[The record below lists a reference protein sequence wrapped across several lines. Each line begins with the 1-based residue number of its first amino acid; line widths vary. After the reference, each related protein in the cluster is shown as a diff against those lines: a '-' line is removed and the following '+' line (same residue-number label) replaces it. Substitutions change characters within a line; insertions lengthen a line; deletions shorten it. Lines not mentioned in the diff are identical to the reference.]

1 MNSLLS
7 LLQPYPFERLKQLF
21 AEVTLPAN
29 YSAISLGMG
38 EPRHPTPQF
47 IKDTLC
53 SHLEGLASYPA
64 TAGDIRLRTAFTEWI
79 RRRYQLD
86 LNPATQVLPDS
97 TAGPTRACR
106 HACARTATP
115 THHRFST
122 TTILRLRCV
131 PMQTE
136 HGNPVPP
143 RPSNPRRSRNMA
155 PAFVPFRPS
164 GPNVEPSSPSTT
176 HRQDRPGWS
185 MR

>member
-21 AEVTLPAN
+21 AEVTPPAN

-79 RRRYQLD
+79 QRRYQLD
-86 LNPATQVLPDS
+86 LNPATQVLPINGSREALFAFAQTVIDG
-97 TAGPTRACR
+97 AQPD
-106 HACARTATP
+106 
-115 THHRFST
+115 
-122 TTILRLRCV
+122 
-131 PMQTE
+131 PM
-136 HGNPVPP
+136 V
-143 RPSNPRRSRNMA
+143 
-155 PAFVPFRPS
+155 V
-164 GPNVEPSSPSTT
+164 
-176 HRQDRPGWS
+176 
-185 MR
+185 